1 MNDAHV
7 ENFPRLI
14 EKYRRVIK
22 FVMKK
27 KKINKKIKSKNNQ

>member
-1 MNDAHV
+1 MNDVHV

-27 KKINKKIKSKNNQ
+27 KNKKIKSKNNQ